1 MNVAAIETTIVSV
14 PYLHREVSSQVAR
27 DGVTDILVR
36 VETDDG
42 AVGWGES
49 CSGADAASVEAAVK
63 AMAPFVIGRDPWN
76 REAMRADLFTHGLWQ
91 FRTGT
96 GNFAW
101 AGLDMALFDLC
112 GRAAGQPLYRLLG
125 GLRRSE
131 VSYFYYL
138 ARGTDEVM
146 QAQCAQG
153 VAQGYETFYLKVGI
167 DAEADIAMVA
177 TARAALGPGPRL
189 RLDANGAWSV
199 PEALRILGRMAEHDI
214 DLVEQPVR
222 DHPVGQL
229 AEVRARLP
237 MPVCANEG
245 MWSEAEAY
253 ARIRARQADVYCFS
267 PYWVGSIGAFH
278 RLAHVAHLEG
288 LQVCKHTHGELGLAA
303 AAGQHVL
310 LTLPNIVEGHQQTA
324 HVMGSDI
331 LTAPLPIATAPKWGV
346 PAGVGLGVEVDPDAV
361 RDAARRYELE
371 GQFLPYQSE
380 QLGREGRP

>member
-1 MNVAAIETTIVSV
+1 
-14 PYLHREVSSQVAR
+14 
-27 DGVTDILVR
+27 
-36 VETDDG
+36 
-42 AVGWGES
+42 
-49 CSGADAASVEAAVK
+49 
-63 AMAPFVIGRDPWN
+63 
-76 REAMRADLFTHGLWQ
+76 
-91 FRTGT
+91 
-96 GNFAW
+96 
-101 AGLDMALFDLC
+101 MALYDLC

-125 GLRRSE
+125 GLRRRE

-138 ARGTDEVM
+138 ARGSDEELRE
-146 QAQCAQG
+146 QCAQG

-167 DAEADIAMVA
+167 DPEADIAMVA
-177 TARAALGPGPRL
+177 TVREALGPGPRL
-189 RLDANGAWSV
+189 RLDANGTWSV
-199 PEALRILGRMAEHDI
+199 PDALRILGRMAEHDI

-222 DHPVGQL
+222 DHPIGQL

-245 MWSEAEAY
+245 MWSEADAY

-324 HVMGSDI
+324 HVMAGDI
-331 LTAPLPIATAPKWGV
+331 LTEPLPIATAPTWGV
-346 PAGVGLGVEVDPDAV
+346 PEGTGLGVEVDPDAV
-361 RDAARRYELE
+361 RDAARRYEVE
-371 GQFLPYQSE
+371 GQFLPYQRE
-380 QLGREGRP
+380 QLGREERA